1 MNEDSLKQIFK
12 KLEDHETRIRALE
25 GAKVKVQEARAPV
38 KIFSKQN
45 TTISNPDFSIPIRAF
60 VKKYARSM
68 SGPQKFVLLLAYF
81 SKGERNKN
89 ILLFD
94 IEMKWNH
101 MTSKSLLSMKFNRF
115 YPAQAKENDWVES
128 KKQGEYNL
136 RPAWQEIFS

>member
-12 KLEDHETRIRALE
+12 KLEDHETRIRTLE

-89 ILLFD
+89 ILLSD

-101 MTSKSLLSMKFNRF
+101 MTSKSLLGMKFNRF